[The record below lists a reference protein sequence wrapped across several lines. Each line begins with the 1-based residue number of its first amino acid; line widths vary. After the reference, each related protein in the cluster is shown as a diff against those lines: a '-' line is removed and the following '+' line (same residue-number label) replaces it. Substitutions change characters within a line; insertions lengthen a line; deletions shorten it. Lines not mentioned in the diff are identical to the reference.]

1 MSIIRRSSVRIPLF
15 LAVLFSTLCLPLVAQ
30 TVQGSAVAAL
40 RPIAQANRVS
50 PQANLSQQT
59 QLTGHIPGWVTAD
72 RQTTAAVDL
81 SAPMR
86 ISVVLRRDPTVEA
99 AFEKLIADQQ
109 NPGSPLYHQ
118 WLAPQQIGNLY
129 GPTASDV
136 AAVTGWLA
144 SQGLSVL
151 SVSPSRIS
159 VRVSGSTASVA
170 NAFRTNFAYYN
181 LAGSA
186 HLSATSEPTIPTAL
200 TPVIAAIDGLTEVP
214 VEPQS
219 HRTPAYRP
227 VSPATTDP
235 QPELTANTGDHFLTP
250 KDFAV
255 IYDVNPVYTA
265 GNTGATIGSM
275 AQHVAIVGRSRVA
288 ASDISTY
295 ATNTGIG
302 SYTLNTIVPTAV
314 GGIDPGITHTSD
326 QDEATL
332 DVDRVIG
339 TAPGA
344 IVDLL
349 VSTDAGGGIDAGLDY
364 NVNNLLDPIMSVS
377 FGSCEAS
384 STSANEKQND
394 AFFQQAAAE
403 GISVFISSDDSGVAG
418 CEASFVNPTAGQ
430 TASINSLCSSGYVTC
445 VGGTEFN
452 DTASPATY
460 WSSTNGAGYLSALS
474 YIPEGAW
481 NEPTTT
487 NTSSG
492 FQAAASG
499 GGSSIYISKPIWQ
512 AGTGVPADGH
522 RDTPDISFSAADHDG
537 YYACLDYAL
546 SSGHTC
552 AGGDFVAFSGTS
564 AAAPSMAGIAAL
576 LNTKLGT
583 AQGNIN
589 PLLYKLATS
598 SPSAFHD
605 VTVATSGVTGCTT
618 ATPSMC
624 NNSTPGPTAL
634 TGGVAGYAVTAGYDL
649 ATGLG
654 SLDVSNFLT
663 AAAQPV
669 ATFTVT
675 PATTAITLAAGAT
688 TGNTDIITLASQN
701 TFAGTVALTCAVTN
715 SSGTAAGTC
724 SLAPT
729 SATLTSGSTATSV
742 LTINTTAGANGVL
755 NVIVTGTSGTT
766 VVNALT
772 IVVTATAPTFTIT
785 PATTAITLAS
795 GATAPPDNIAL
806 ASVNNFAGA
815 VALTCSAI
823 NATGTATG
831 TCSLA
836 PTSATLTSGGTGTSV
851 LTINTTAGTS
861 GSLVVTV
868 FGASGSL
875 VSANSLPIVVTVTA
889 PPTPSF
895 TVVPS
900 LAAITLTAGATTGN
914 TDSIA
919 LASVNNFAG
928 AVALTCSVANASGT
942 AAGTCSLAPTSS
954 TLASG
959 GTGTSVLT
967 INTTASTSGSL
978 DVTVTGSNGTTVVTS
993 SPIVVTVTVPPT
1005 PTFTFSTPSPL
1016 SFTSGA
1022 TTGNSDTLT
1031 LTSINSFAGSVAL
1044 TCSIT
1049 TSSAAFQPTC
1059 AVAPTS
1065 VTLTAGG
1072 AGTSTITIGSTTA
1085 QANATSVQ
1093 AKLERRWGLSGGAF
1107 LAMLLLVP
1115 SLRRRKALR
1124 SLAAFAVMLVG
1135 LAALSGCGSGGST
1148 STSKS
1153 SAGTYTVTVSGTG
1166 TSAGTTTASTA
1177 STTFTVTIN

>member
-1 MSIIRRSSVRIPLF
+1 MSIIRRSSVRVPLF
-15 LAVLFSTLCLPLVAQ
+15 LAVLFSTLYLPLVAQ
-30 TVQGSAVAAL
+30 TASGSAVAAL

-59 QLTGHIPGWVTAD
+59 QLTGHLPGWVTAD

-86 ISVVLRRDPTVEA
+86 LSIILRRDPTVEA

-118 WLAPQQIGNLY
+118 WLTPQQIGNLY
-129 GPTASDV
+129 GPTPSDV

-186 HLSATSEPTIPTAL
+186 HRSATSEPTIPTAL

-227 VSPATTDP
+227 VSPGATEP
-235 QPELTANTGDHFLTP
+235 QPELTGSTGDHFLTP

-255 IYDVNPVYTA
+255 IYDVNPVYNA
-265 GNTGATIGSM
+265 GNTGATIGST

-302 SYTLNTIVPTAV
+302 SYTLNTIIPP
-314 GGIDPGITHTSD
+314 GGIDPNITHTSD

-349 VSTDAGGGIDAGLDY
+349 VSSDAGGGIDAGLDY

-384 STSANEKQND
+384 SSSADEQQND

-452 DTASPATY
+452 DTANPATY

-499 GGSSIYISKPIWQ
+499 GGSSIYISKPAWQ
-512 AGTGVPADGH
+512 AGTGVPADGQ

-546 SSGHTC
+546 SGGHTC
-552 AGGDFVAFSGTS
+552 AAGYFVSFSGTS

-576 LNTKLGT
+576 LNTKLGK

-598 SPSAFHD
+598 NPSAFHD

-618 ATPSMC
+618 TTPSMC
-624 NNSTPGPTAL
+624 NNSTPGPTSL

-654 SLDVSNFLT
+654 SLDVSNFLA
-663 AAAQPV
+663 AAAQPAV
-669 ATFTVT
+669 TFTVT
-675 PATTAITLAAGAT
+675 PATTAITLVAGAT
-688 TGNTDIITLASQN
+688 TGDTDTITLASQDS
-701 TFAGTVALTCAVTN
+701 FAGTVALTCEVTN
-715 SSGTAAGTC
+715 ASGTAEGTC

-729 SATLTSGSTATSV
+729 SATLTSGGTGTSV

-766 VVNALT
+766 VVNAST
-772 IVVTATAPTFTIT
+772 IVVTATAPTFNIM
-785 PATTAITLAS
+785 PALTAITLAS
-795 GATAPPDNIAL
+795 GVTTSTDSLTL
-806 ASVNNFAGA
+806 ASVNHFAGTA
-815 VALTCSAI
+815 ALTCSAA
-823 NATGTATG
+823 NATGTLAG
-831 TCSLA
+831 TCSLT
-836 PTSATLTSGGTGTSV
+836 PTSVGLTSGSLGNSV

-868 FGASGSL
+868 FGTSGPL
-875 VSANSLPIVVTVTA
+875 VAANSLPIVVTV
-889 PPTPSF
+889 PTPSF
-895 TVVPS
+895 T
-900 LAAITLTAGATTGN
+900 LAASPTTMTLAPGATSGN
-914 TDSIA
+914 TDTIT
-919 LASVNNFAG
+919 LASTNGFAG
-928 AVALTCSVANASGT
+928 SVVLTCSIAFTGSGT
-942 AAGTCSLAPTSS
+942 AALPPTCSPSS
-954 TLASG
+954 TNVTLAASG
-959 GTGTSVLT
+959 TGSSTFTIGTVASTNGC
-967 INTTASTSGSL
+967 TTASQSYKGPVGL
-978 DVTVTGSNGTTVVTS
+978 M
-993 SPIVVTVTVPPT
+993 
-1005 PTFTFSTPSPL
+1005 L
-1016 SFTSGA
+1016 
-1022 TTGNSDTLT
+1022 
-1031 LTSINSFAGSVAL
+1031 AG
-1044 TCSIT
+1044 I
-1049 TSSAAFQPTC
+1049 
-1059 AVAPTS
+1059 
-1065 VTLTAGG
+1065 
-1072 AGTSTITIGSTTA
+1072 
-1085 QANATSVQ
+1085 
-1093 AKLERRWGLSGGAF
+1093 
-1107 LAMLLLVP
+1107 LLLVLP
-1115 SLRRRKALR
+1115 IRRRKAIRALMMV
-1124 SLAAFAVMLVG
+1124 LLLTGG
-1135 LAALSGCGSGGST
+1135 LALTSGCGKSSGGGT
-1148 STSKS
+1148 VCPAYVT
-1153 SAGTYTVTVSGTG
+1153 AGTTAGPYTVTITG
-1166 TSAGTTTASTA
+1166 TSGSTTV
-1177 STTFTVTIN
+1177 STTFTLTIS

>member
-15 LAVLFSTLCLPLVAQ
+15 LAVLFSTLCLPLSAQ
-30 TVQGSAVAAL
+30 TASGSAVAAL

-50 PQANLSQQT
+50 AQANFSQQT
-59 QLTGHIPGWVTAD
+59 QLTGHIPAWVTTD

-86 ISVVLRRDPTVEA
+86 LSIVLRRDPTVEA
-99 AFEKLIADQQ
+99 AFQKLIADQQ

-118 WLAPQQIGNLY
+118 WLTPQQIGNLY
-129 GPTASDV
+129 GPTSSDV
-136 AAVTGWLA
+136 AAVTSWLA

-159 VRVSGSTASVA
+159 VRVSGSAASVA
-170 NAFRTNFAYYN
+170 NAFRTSFAYYN
-181 LAGSA
+181 LAGNA
-186 HLSATSEPTIPTAL
+186 HLSATSEPSIPTAL
-200 TPVIAAIDGLTEVP
+200 TPVIASVVGLTEVP

-227 VSPATTDP
+227 VSPGATEP
-235 QPELTANTGDHFLTP
+235 QPELTGSTGDHFLTP

-255 IYDVNPVYTA
+255 IYNVNPVYTA
-265 GNTGATIGSM
+265 GNTGATIGST

-314 GGIDPGITHTSD
+314 GGIDPGITNTND

-384 STSANEKQND
+384 SSSADENQNN

-403 GISVFISSDDSGVAG
+403 GISVFVSSDDSGAAG

-452 DTASPATY
+452 DTANPATY

-481 NEPTTT
+481 NEPTTS

-499 GGSSIYISKPIWQ
+499 GGSSIYISKPTWQ
-512 AGTGVPADGH
+512 AGTGVPADGQ

-546 SSGHTC
+546 TGGHTC
-552 AGGDFVAFSGTS
+552 AAGYFVSFSGTS

-576 LNTKLGT
+576 LNTKLGA
-583 AQGNIN
+583 AQGNVN

-598 SPSAFHD
+598 NPSAFHD
-605 VTVATSGVTGCTT
+605 VTVTTSGVTGCTT

-669 ATFTVT
+669 VTFTVT
-675 PATTAITLAAGAT
+675 PATTTITLAAGAT
-688 TGNTDIITLASQN
+688 TGNTDTITLASQD

-715 SSGTAAGTC
+715 ASGTAAGTC

-729 SATLTSGSTATSV
+729 SATLTSGGTGTSV

-766 VVNALT
+766 VVNAST

-785 PATTAITLAS
+785 PATTSISLAS
-795 GATAPPDNIAL
+795 GATTGNTDGITL
-806 ASVNNFAGA
+806 ASVNNFAGT
-815 VALTCSAI
+815 VALTCSAN
-823 NATGTATG
+823 NASGSATG

-836 PTSATLTSGGTGTSV
+836 PASAPLTSGGTGTSV

-875 VSANSLPIVVTVTA
+875 VAANSLPIVVTVTA
-889 PPTPSF
+889 PLTPSF
-895 TVVPS
+895 TLTPAATTMT
-900 LAAITLTAGATTGN
+900 LAPGATTGN
-914 TDSIA
+914 TDAI
-919 LASVNNFAG
+919 
-928 AVALTCSVANASGT
+928 
-942 AAGTCSLAPTSS
+942 
-954 TLASG
+954 TLAS
-959 GTGTSVLT
+959 T
-967 INTTASTSGSL
+967 
-978 DVTVTGSNGTTVVTS
+978 NGFV
-993 SPIVVTVTVPPT
+993 
-1005 PTFTFSTPSPL
+1005 
-1016 SFTSGA
+1016 
-1022 TTGNSDTLT
+1022 
-1031 LTSINSFAGSVAL
+1031 GSVAL

-1049 TSSAAFQPTC
+1049 PATGIPPTC
-1059 AVAPTS
+1059 AVSPTS
-1065 VTLTAGG
+1065 VTLAANGT
-1072 AGTSTITIGSTTA
+1072 GTSTVTINTQGSSSGCSTA
-1085 QANATSVQ
+1085 S
-1093 AKLERRWGLSGGAF
+1093 LSYRGPVGMM
-1107 LAMLLLVP
+1107 LAGILLLVLP
-1115 SLRRRKALR
+1115 IRKRKAIRALTMVFM
-1124 SLAAFAVMLVG
+1124 LAGG
-1135 LAALSGCGSGGST
+1135 LTLMTGCGGSSGGTSCSNPAST
-1148 STSKS
+1148 T
-1153 SAGTYTVTVSGTG
+1153 AGTYTVTVTG
-1166 TSAGTTTASTA
+1166 TSGSTNA
-1177 STTFTVTIN
+1177 STTFTLTIS